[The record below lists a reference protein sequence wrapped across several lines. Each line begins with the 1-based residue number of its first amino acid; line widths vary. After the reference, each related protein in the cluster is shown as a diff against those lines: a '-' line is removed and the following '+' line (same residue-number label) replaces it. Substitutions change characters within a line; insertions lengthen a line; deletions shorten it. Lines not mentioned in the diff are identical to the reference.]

1 MAVTL
6 RPTAELVA
14 QAWLATIPG
23 ITSSMVA
30 TVLPSKSTGWASTG
44 FVVVAAAGGN
54 SEVYVPV
61 HRSLVQVD
69 AVCFAADSQRP
80 PWGRVDQLAQIIA
93 DACYGDTSDGA
104 QLTLTAGPS
113 TGRAALLGAWLSSE
127 PQRLYG
133 DDASL
138 ARKRLDVMLAWK
150 P

>member
-30 TVLPSKSTGWASTG
+30 TVLPAKSPSWATTG
-44 FVVVAAAGGN
+44 FLVAATAGGN
-54 SEVYVPV
+54 SEMYVPV

-69 AVCFAADSQRP
+69 AVCFTADSARP
-80 PWGRVDQLAQIIA
+80 PWGRVDQLAQTVA
-93 DACYGDTSDGA
+93 DACYGDTGDGA

-113 TGRAALLGAWLSSE
+113 TGAARLLGAWLATE

-138 ARKRLDVMLAWK
+138 ARKRLDVMLAWR